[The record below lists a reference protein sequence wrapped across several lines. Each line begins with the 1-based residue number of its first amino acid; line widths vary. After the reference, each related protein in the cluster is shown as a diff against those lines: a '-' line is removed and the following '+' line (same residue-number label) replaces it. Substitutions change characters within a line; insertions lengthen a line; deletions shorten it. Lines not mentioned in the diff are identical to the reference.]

1 MKNKVGS
8 VVITGVHGNMGDVP
22 GRNVFENDEGP
33 DRDILTGDKI
43 VAVRILTEADAAC
56 RTGTDPSIRSGV
68 ICRCGTQ
75 IVWAG
80 CTAGVNARNVRQIV
94 VVHIRN
100 KRGTA
105 KAAAL
110 ESGDIRCE
118 PGCRTAFCD
127 GLRAVL
133 IQPVGDFRE
142 IGRCAAAV
150 LFENRSVILLR
161 LHLVAGVF
169 QSIQIDVIQHM
180 GRNIRCRRRKNARRQ
195 H

>member
-1 MKNKVGS
+1 MS
-8 VVITGVHGNMGDVP
+8 DVP
-22 GRNVFENDEGP
+22 GRNVFENDEGSN
-33 DRDILTGDKI
+33 RDILTGDKI

-56 RTGTDPSIRSGV
+56 RTGTDPRIRSGV

-75 IVWAG
+75 IIRTG
-80 CTAGVNARNVRQIV
+80 CTAGVNTCNVGQIV

-118 PGCRTAFCD
+118 PGCRTAFCN
-127 GLRAVL
+127 GFRAVL
-133 IQPVGDFRE
+133 VQPVGNLRE
-142 IGRCAAAV
+142 VGCRSAAV

-161 LHLVAGVF
+161 LYLIAGVF
-169 QSIQIDVIQHM
+169 QCIEEHIVQHLC
-180 GRNIRCRRRKNARRQ
+180 RNVRCRRRKNARRQ
-195 H
+195 HRDEHQHCQKH

>member
-1 MKNKVGS
+1 MS
-8 VVITGVHGNMGDVP
+8 DVP
-22 GRNVFENDEGP
+22 GRDVFENNERSN
-33 DRDILTGDKI
+33 RDILTWNEI

-56 RTGTDPSIRSGV
+56 RSGIDPSICSGV

-75 IVWAG
+75 IIRAG

-118 PGCRTAFCD
+118 PGCRTAFCN
-127 GLRAVL
+127 GFRAVL

-142 IGRCAAAV
+142 IGGCAAAV
-150 LFENRSVILLR
+150 LFENCSVISLR
-161 LHLVAGVF
+161 LYLIAGVF
-169 QSIQIDVIQHM
+169 QSIQIDVIQHI

>member
-1 MKNKVGS
+1 
-8 VVITGVHGNMGDVP
+8 MGDVP

-118 PGCRTAFCD
+118 PGCRTAFCN
-127 GLRAVL
+127 GFRAVL

-142 IGRCAAAV
+142 IGGCAAAV
-150 LFENRSVILLR
+150 LFENCSVISLR
-161 LHLVAGVF
+161 LYLIAGVL
-169 QSIQIDVIQHM
+169 QRVEENIVQHLC
-180 GRNIRCRRRKNARRQ
+180 RNVRCRCRKNACRHHRDEHQ
-195 H
+195 HCQKH